1 MSVIEVISSTLAPI
15 IADSGFYL
23 EDVTLSSDL
32 PKILTVIIDGDTPLN
47 LDQVTSVTKEISEI
61 LEHLPEL
68 GDFPFTL
75 EVSSPGIDRPLTLPR
90 HWRKNLGRLVTITL
104 QDGSVVKGRIGE
116 LVDHLIKID
125 ERELAL
131 SDIAR
136 AQVEIEFKSLKKG
149 DQE

>member
-1 MSVIEVISSTLAPI
+1 MSVIEVISSTVAPI
-15 IADSGFYL
+15 IAGSGFYL

-116 LVDHLIKID
+116 LVDQLIKID

>member
-1 MSVIEVISSTLAPI
+1 MSVIEVISSTVAPI
-15 IADSGFYL
+15 IAGSGFYL

>member
-68 GDFPFTL
+68 GDLPFTL